1 MCYDYE
7 NIRLPLPISVKYDS
21 SYSNAFEKLEK
32 RNFKTDNI
40 AGIAEYIKAPKKR
53 EENEEMNFIITLIK
67 NGLEDCVDKDIVYA
81 IEHIKPVLK
90 VIEVEKQEDFSEEI
104 DITLLISIIQ
114 EIIYVHREKVKI
126 EVDTVGYKTNKKSMA
141 KLLVQGYE
149 EQPAILRIAWE
160 NRISNRVMINFNLA
174 DHIIEARKI
183 ENTIYKIKREVFS
196 YINIEDIKLLTS
208 SITSSYEIIEVLG
221 CDDIVIELMKKEIKE
236 FIHTKFFS
244 GS

>member
-1 MCYDYE
+1 M
-7 NIRLPLPISVKYDS
+7 
-21 SYSNAFEKLEK
+21 
-32 RNFKTDNI
+32 
-40 AGIAEYIKAPKKR
+40 
-53 EENEEMNFIITLIK
+53 
-67 NGLEDCVDKDIVYA
+67 
-81 IEHIKPVLK
+81 
-90 VIEVEKQEDFSEEI
+90 
-104 DITLLISIIQ
+104 ISIIQ
-114 EIIYVHREKVKI
+114 KIIYVHREKVKI
-126 EVDTVGYKTNKKSMA
+126 KVDTVGYKTKKSMA

-208 SITSSYEIIEVLG
+208 TITSAYEIIEVFG
-221 CDDIVIELMKKEIKE
+221 CNDVVIELMKKEIKE